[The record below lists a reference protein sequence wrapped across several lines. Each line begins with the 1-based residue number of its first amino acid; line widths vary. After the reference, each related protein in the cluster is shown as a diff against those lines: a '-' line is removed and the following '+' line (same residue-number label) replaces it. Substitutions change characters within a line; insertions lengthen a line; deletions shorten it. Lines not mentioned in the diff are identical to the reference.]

1 MRLRGTEAPGSLSMR
16 LPAVPE
22 ESASPSNRRP
32 LPAPPARL
40 WQHARKETS
49 GAEAG
54 HERRR
59 DRRYSLITSV
69 LAVPVD
75 GKHRPIGTPFVALS
89 SGMSVTG
96 IRLIHTAAAPSK
108 FLLLEFE
115 GQSARFV
122 LSVLRSRPIGDC
134 YEIAGRLTKPRRSA
148 PDASAIYI
156 PTASASLVESDEAHP
171 LSAATDDVLH
181 WAGVSAAA
189 QLLVTESKASRL

>member
-1 MRLRGTEAPGSLSMR
+1 MR
-16 LPAVPE
+16 LPSVPE

-49 GAEAG
+49 CAEAG

-75 GKHRPIGTPFVALS
+75 RKHRPIGPAFVVLS

-122 LSVLRSRPIGDC
+122 LSVLRSRQIGDC
-134 YEIAGRLTKPRRSA
+134 YEIAGRLNKLRRSA
-148 PDASAIYI
+148 PDPSAVMI
-156 PTASASLVESDEAHP
+156 PTVIPTVSPSLVESAAALS
-171 LSAATDDVLH
+171 LSAATDDVMH

-189 QLLVTESKASRL
+189 QLLVTESKLARS

>member
-1 MRLRGTEAPGSLSMR
+1 MR
-16 LPAVPE
+16 LPSVPE

-49 GAEAG
+49 CAEAG

-75 GKHRPIGTPFVALS
+75 RKHRPIGPAFVVLS

-122 LSVLRSRPIGDC
+122 LSVLRSRQIGDC
-134 YEIAGRLTKPRRSA
+134 YEIAGRLNKLRRSA
-148 PDASAIYI
+148 PDASAVVI
-156 PTASASLVESDEAHP
+156 PTVSPSLVESAAALS
-171 LSAATDDVLH
+171 LSAATDDVMH

-189 QLLVTESKASRL
+189 QLLVTESKLARS

>member
-1 MRLRGTEAPGSLSMR
+1 MRLSV
-16 LPAVPE
+16 VPE
-22 ESASPSNRRP
+22 ESASTSNRAP
-32 LPAPPARL
+32 LPAPPAQL
-40 WQHARKETS
+40 WQHARKETTR
-49 GAEAG
+49 AEAG
-54 HERRR
+54 RERRC

-75 GKHRPIGTPFVALS
+75 RKHRPIGTPFVALS

-96 IRLIHTAAAPSK
+96 IRLIHTTAAPSK

-134 YEIAGRLTKPRRSA
+134 YEIAGRLTRPRPSA
-148 PDASAIYI
+148 PEASTIVI
-156 PTASASLVESDEAHP
+156 PAASQSLVANDDGVSPPAV
-171 LSAATDDVLH
+171 TDDILH

-189 QLLVTESKASRL
+189 QLLVTESKVARS